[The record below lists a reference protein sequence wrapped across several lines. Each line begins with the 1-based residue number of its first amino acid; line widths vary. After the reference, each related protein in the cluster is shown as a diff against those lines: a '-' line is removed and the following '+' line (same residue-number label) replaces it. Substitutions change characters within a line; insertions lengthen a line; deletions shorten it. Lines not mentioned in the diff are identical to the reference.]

1 MAYGFQTLEDDF
13 VDAVGPGVD
22 AAGVR
27 DADVE
32 VQASDRKVLF
42 VLEAI
47 SDEALEGVVAG
58 EGEGVVCVVDLVGF
72 QVDLAAGAE

>member
-22 AAGVR
+22 AADVR

-42 VLEAI
+42 VLEAV
-47 SDEALEGVVAG
+47 SDEAPKGVVAG
-58 EGEGVVCVVDLVGF
+58 EGEGVVCVVDLAGF
-72 QVDLAAGAE
+72 QVDLAARAE